1 MRQLIHR
8 GLIIQDIRR
17 FAALQLTEAARP
29 VLKGEVPLELA
40 KPRLE
45 LTATKTR
52 ITDRGDY
59 NKILF
64 RRLRKL
70 RKDIADKEQV
80 APFVVFSD
88 AALVEMCVH
97 YPTTADDMLDINGV
111 GDVKLARYGQEFMS
125 AIEAFLSGASERQL
139 FNG

>member
-1 MRQLIHR
+1 MLR
-8 GLIIQDIRR
+8 
-17 FAALQLTEAARP
+17 
-29 VLKGEVPLELA
+29 
-40 KPRLE
+40 
-45 LTATKTR
+45 
-52 ITDRGDY
+52 
-59 NKILF
+59 KILF

-97 YPTTADDMLDINGV
+97 YPTTAADMLDINGV
-111 GDVKLARYGQEFMS
+111 GEVKLARYGQEFMS
-125 AIEAFLSGASERQL
+125 AIEAFLAGASERQL